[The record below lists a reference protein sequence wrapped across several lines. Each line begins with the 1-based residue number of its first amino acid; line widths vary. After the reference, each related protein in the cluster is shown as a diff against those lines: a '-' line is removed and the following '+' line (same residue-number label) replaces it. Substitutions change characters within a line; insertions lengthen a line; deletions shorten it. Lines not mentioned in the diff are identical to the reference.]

1 MLRARSPTFTQHG
14 MIYGAERN
22 EVDYKKK
29 IIFFP
34 QKLHFQFSAKVLV
47 YSLLEDIHQL
57 TIRKCPNILK
67 GSE

>member
-1 MLRARSPTFTQHG
+1 

-29 IIFFP
+29 IFFFFS